1 MIPPLVHTFHLDEGA
16 VFRWRFA
23 GLILGG
29 LLLVAYWQ
37 EWIVSPFPWDLGLIL
52 TFLYGYSTF
61 HRAFQDVI
69 SRRISADQAV
79 TLAALGRPLRGRVSG
94 RRRGGL
100 HHARGARRWRPTPP
114 KGSTPI

>member
-1 MIPPLVHTFHLDEGA
+1 MIPPLGHTFHLDEGA

-23 GLILGG
+23 GLVLGG

-37 EWIVSPFPWDLGLIL
+37 EWIVSPFPWDLGIVL

-61 HRAFQDVI
+61 HRAFQDVV

-79 TLAALGRPLRGRVSG
+79 TLAALAALYVGEYLAAAEVVY
-94 RRRGGL
+94 
-100 HHARGARRWRPTPP
+100 
-114 KGSTPI
+114 